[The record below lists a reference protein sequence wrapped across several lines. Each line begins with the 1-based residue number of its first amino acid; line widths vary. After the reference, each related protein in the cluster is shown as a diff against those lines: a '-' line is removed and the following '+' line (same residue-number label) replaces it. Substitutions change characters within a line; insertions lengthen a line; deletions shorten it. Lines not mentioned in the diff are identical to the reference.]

1 MATLSYGP
9 ATLLSAQPGN
19 CSHELSGS
27 SERMRLLSG
36 IGRTL
41 FSMLS
46 RWNQQR
52 LTFQNPSW
60 NEFRNCLP
68 SFAFPLKDPSPQ
80 VAFGKF
86 VVYFLDH
93 TIVCKRDLQWRC
105 LRPPPQTLPMLHC
118 LWQSFLG
125 NCPAFA
131 HWGWEQDTGDENS
144 SLKTLGQNNLR
155 PAWTPYQPHNGPGLI
170 LQNTQKCQCQIAI
183 NLYATVIGSFNGS
196 IWFQQSRQIAKSVAS
211 FWLWPAGPLGLLVS
225 CLRCL
230 ACQFL
235 KAMIATWNF
244 AKLNMLAKL
253 EKSNMKVKYGQGCG
267 WKCLVHSRTLRAMP
281 SKQNCCP

>member
-1 MATLSYGP
+1 
-9 ATLLSAQPGN
+9 
-19 CSHELSGS
+19 
-27 SERMRLLSG
+27 
-36 IGRTL
+36 
-41 FSMLS
+41 
-46 RWNQQR
+46 
-52 LTFQNPSW
+52 
-60 NEFRNCLP
+60 LP

-80 VAFGKF
+80 VASGKF

-125 NCPAFA
+125 NGPAFA

-155 PAWTPYQPHNGPGLI
+155 PAWTPYQPHSPGLI

-183 NLYATVIGSFNGS
+183 NLYATVIGSFNDS

-235 KAMIATWNF
+235 EAMIATWNF
-244 AKLNMLAKL
+244 AKLHMLAKL
-253 EKSNMKVKYGQGCG
+253 EKSNMKVKYGQHAHCG
-267 WKCLVHSRTLRAMP
+267 QCLQSKTAALRSP
-281 SKQNCCP
+281 KQCPRIYVRCM